1 MRVSRMLVLF
11 MALAAGCSTHPGGT
25 AQAKKVKPSKTTKV
39 AVETVTVRDPDND
52 RRLSRLELR
61 LMEREA
67 QIVDLQSRL
76 NDARQ
81 EVVRAMAKLQT
92 IASRAEA
99 ASGIAE
105 AEVAVRALKA
115 EPSAADVT
123 QVTQLLDQS
132 SNEYNKENYGGAL
145 YLATQ
150 AKTLAAVSA
159 GRLSAEAG
167 GAPRP
172 GETPF
177 AVPIGLKTT
186 ARGNVREGPGTSFK
200 VAYATESGVAL
211 TAYSYV
217 DEWIRVT
224 DETGRSGWIF
234 RNLVA
239 RR

>member
-1 MRVSRMLVLF
+1 MRSSGYLLLLSG
-11 MALAAGCSTHPGGT
+11 LAAGCASHP
-25 AQAKKVKPSKTTKV
+25 ADSQSKKVKPKSTKV
-39 AVETVTVRDPDND
+39 AVETVTVRDPEND

-61 LMEREA
+61 VMERDA
-67 QIVDLQSRL
+67 QIADLQSRL
-76 NDARQ
+76 DDARQ

-105 AEVAVRALKA
+105 AEVAVRALKDQ
-115 EPSAADVT
+115 PSAPDIA
-123 QVTQLLDQS
+123 QVSQLLEQS
-132 SNEYNKENYGGAL
+132 SNEYNKENYGGAV
-145 YLATQ
+145 YLANQ
-150 AKTLAAVSA
+150 AKTLASA
-159 GRLSAEAG
+159 ATGRLSGADN

-172 GETPF
+172 GETAF

-186 ARGNVREGPGTSFK
+186 GRGNVREGPGTTFK
-200 VAYATESGVAL
+200 IAFAAESGLSL

-217 DEWIRVT
+217 DEWIRVA

-234 RNLVA
+234 RTLVA

>member
-1 MRVSRMLVLF
+1 MRSSGYLLLLSG
-11 MALAAGCSTHPGGT
+11 LAVGCASHPADG
-25 AQAKKVKPSKTTKV
+25 QSKKVKPKSTRV
-39 AVETVTVRDPDND
+39 AVETVTVRDPEND
-52 RRLSRLELR
+52 RRISRLELR
-61 LMEREA
+61 VMERDA
-67 QIVDLQSRL
+67 QIADLQSRL
-76 NDARQ
+76 DDARQ

-115 EPSAADVT
+115 QPSAPDAA
-123 QVTQLLDQS
+123 QASQLLDQS
-132 SNEYNKENYGGAL
+132 SNEYNKENYGGAV
-145 YLATQ
+145 YLANQ
-150 AKTLAAVSA
+150 AKTLASA
-159 GRLSAEAG
+159 ATGRFSGADN

-186 ARGNVREGPGTSFK
+186 GRGNVREGPGTTFK
-200 VAYATESGVAL
+200 IAFAAESGLAL

-217 DEWIRVT
+217 DEWIRVA

-234 RNLVA
+234 RTLVA

>member
-1 MRVSRMLVLF
+1 MRSSGYLMLLGGFAV
-11 MALAAGCSTHPGGT
+11 GCASHPPDG
-25 AQAKKVKPSKTTKV
+25 QAKKVKPNSTKV

-52 RRLSRLELR
+52 HRVTRLELR

-67 QIVDLQSRL
+67 QIVDLQTRL

-115 EPSAADVT
+115 DPSTPDIT
-123 QVTQLLDQS
+123 QVSQLLDQS

-145 YLATQ
+145 YLANQ
-150 AKTLAAVSA
+150 AKTLAVAAA
-159 GRLSAEAG
+159 GRFAG
-167 GAPRP
+167 DDRGSLRP

-186 ARGNVREGPGTSFK
+186 GQANVREGPGTSFK
-200 VAYATESGVAL
+200 VAFAAESGIAL
-211 TAYSYV
+211 TAYSYL
-217 DEWIRVT
+217 DEWIRVS
-224 DETGRSGWIF
+224 DETGRRGWVF